1 MANPQKLTA
10 NRSIDTHSAAA
21 TQTARRTQAQR
32 RDLSE
37 QRLLFAAAQL
47 IEAEGFAAVT
57 FDRVGVAAGYSRG
70 LASQRFGSKDGLVR
84 AVIAFVSARV
94 RAKVETLTAGIA
106 APHERLL
113 AWVDVMLSQIEHDAI
128 FRAYFV
134 MMAAAIGNRDP
145 IRDAFLSA
153 HEQVRTELR
162 AMIEAGQQAGQI
174 SANLDAD
181 TLALSIGSLHL
192 GIAVEL
198 LLDPALNM
206 PAMRATVRE
215 SMVRM
220 LGA

>member
-1 MANPQKLTA
+1 MPNPAKSPV
-10 NRSIDTHSAAA
+10 NRSVA
-21 TQTARRTQAQR
+21 TPPRRTQAQR
-32 RDLSE
+32 RDQSE
-37 QRLLFAAAQL
+37 QRLLIAAAQL

-57 FDRVGVAAGYSRG
+57 FDRVGATAGYSRG

-106 APHERLL
+106 APLDRLL
-113 AWVDVMLSQIEHDAI
+113 AWVDVMLSQIEHDVI

-145 IRDAFLSA
+145 LREAFLAA
-153 HEQVRTELR
+153 HEDVRTELR

-174 SANLDAD
+174 NATLDAD

-206 PAMRATVRE
+206 AAMRATVRE

>member
-1 MANPQKLTA
+1 MPNPAKSPV
-10 NRSIDTHSAAA
+10 NRSVA
-21 TQTARRTQAQR
+21 TPPRRTQAQR
-32 RDLSE
+32 RDQSE
-37 QRLLFAAAQL
+37 QRLLIAAAQL

-57 FDRVGVAAGYSRG
+57 FDRVGATAGYSRG

-106 APHERLL
+106 APLDRLL

-145 IRDAFLSA
+145 LREAFLAA
-153 HEQVRTELR
+153 HEDVRAELR

-174 SANLDAD
+174 NATLDAD

-206 PAMRATVRE
+206 AAMRATVRE